1 MHEVCLLLVRDC
13 LPQVEV
19 KLWTQNVKSTELEVC
34 IPIVDALDIVSIE
47 SILMEYAL
55 LNPHISF
62 HFELKLDKGGDRN
75 SPILSDIQLE

>member
-1 MHEVCLLLVRDC
+1 LCYKLRQTIH
-13 LPQVEV
+13 PQVEV
-19 KLWTQNVKSTELEVC
+19 KLWTQNVRSTELEVC

-47 SILMEYAL
+47 SLLMEYAL
-55 LNPHISF
+55 LNAHISF